1 MRVPSFVGIDKH
13 KVQLAAASDHKQI
26 CENYATGLHPNPYLY
41 KYYWW
46 VFWSQSP
53 VDGLAFLDKAYRL
66 NTAEAS
72 RLNPLIMMGL
82 VLLPTSLLLIFRKL
96 RIPFLWRLTRHNFPK
111 RLIHLR
117 AKLIRLP
124 CRTTRQ
130 LTHAHLF
137 TNL

>member
-1 MRVPSFVGIDKH
+1 MRVPSFVGIAKH

-72 RLNPLIMMGL
+72 RLCEKLASLNEPFWRYNCH
-82 VLLPTSLLLIFRKL
+82 LPRYTPCT
-96 RIPFLWRLTRHNFPK
+96 PFDRNHDRWRACEWASPYEDDTDEIWLSPWG
-111 RLIHLR
+111 
-117 AKLIRLP
+117 
-124 CRTTRQ
+124 TTYK
-130 LTHAHLF
+130 
-137 TNL
+137 